1 MKLGGEEEKG
11 GVGGCCGGVCG
22 GGIEVVVNNL
32 VVEVGGLVMGLVGG
46 GRN

>member
-1 MKLGGEEEKG
+1 MKLGGEEDG
-11 GVGGCCGGVCG
+11 GGIVGCGGGYG
-22 GGIEVVVNNL
+22 GGIEVVVMNL